1 MIFKI
6 SIKEKEF
13 RQSIDISNCDLYN
26 GDKVFIIWR
35 WVWVEESETS
45 TDSERCSESDTCLST
60 NGMSDG
66 SNDEVTDAAPSITH
80 SVVFKCIGTHKE
92 AHYQDVLSLVAKI
105 MKEGRTVPVRLQKEP
120 QNPVDARAIAFQCKV
135 KDKWERIGYV
145 VQEVLEAVHDAM
157 DNQKIVSVDFDWV
170 KYILHFK
177 NRGWYAGIIVTKEG
191 QWPPKVLQ
199 CRATSFIYFC

>member
-1 MIFKI
+1 M
-6 SIKEKEF
+6 
-13 RQSIDISNCDLYN
+13 
-26 GDKVFIIWR
+26 FIIWR

-45 TDSERCSESDTCLST
+45 TNCEQCSESDTCLST
-60 NGMSDG
+60 KGMSDG
-66 SNDEVTDAAPSITH
+66 SNDEVIDAVSSITH

-92 AHYQDVLSLVAKI
+92 AHYQDLLSLVAKI
-105 MKEGRTVPVRLQKEP
+105 MEEGRTVSVRLQKEP
-120 QNPVDARAIAFQCKV
+120 QNPVDAQAIAFQCKV

-157 DNQKIVSVDFDWV
+157 DDQKIVSADFDWV

-177 NRGWYAGIIVTKEG
+177 NRGWYAGTIVTKQG

-199 CRATSFIYFC
+199 YRAKSFI